1 MPKKTRQQ
9 KILAEKHRLQN
20 SPLVF
25 SYSAIHT
32 KAQINSDIAT
42 SQFQYITKD
51 LRKTFTLSALFI
63 LAEILLAIFSK
74 RWGW

>member
-9 KILAEKHRLQN
+9 KILAEKHH
-20 SPLVF
+20 
-25 SYSAIHT
+25 SAIHT